1 MDLYTNITSLI
12 PEKCHSWIES
22 SREGES
28 SFRQFIN
35 LFTDYLSP
43 CTKSEK
49 DPCTVTCK
57 YETFP
62 TLDCPTT
69 LKTNEK
75 LQVTFNPD
83 EQWAR
88 ASKHALRGLS
98 DRCETLSHGYQEAC
112 CLLTGKRHLN
122 SCRGAGEHFRISDD
136 PFMKRAKNKIPDSFS
151 SGMKRSIDQITQK
164 CPSDGLSAWNWTG
177 VALGTGGTLFSAYKA
192 VKEVHKLWSK
202 QSGSKLKLAAYTVS
216 SLACATI
223 GINSYFPSE

>member
-12 PEKCHSWIES
+12 PEKCYSWIDE
-22 SREGES
+22 SREGEK

-35 LFTDYLSP
+35 LFTEYLSP

-57 YETFP
+57 YKTFP
-62 TLDCPTT
+62 TLDCPTA
-69 LKTNEK
+69 LKTNDK

-88 ASKHALRGLS
+88 ASKHGLPGLS
-98 DRCETLSHGYQEAC
+98 NKCETRSHGCKEAC
-112 CLLTGKRHLN
+112 CLLTGERHLN
-122 SCRGAGEHFRISDD
+122 ECQGADTHIRISDD
-136 PFMKRAKNKIPDSFS
+136 PFMKGAKNKIPDSFRS
-151 SGMKRSIDQITQK
+151 KMEHSIDLINQK
-164 CPSDGLSAWNWTG
+164 CPSDGLSAWNWAG
-177 VALGTGGTLFSAYKA
+177 IALSAGGTVYSAYKA
-192 VKEVHKLWSK
+192 VKEAHKLWSK